1 MGCARNRHRMTERLL
16 ALRGPLAVLAAIQFV
31 SSLGIAIMLPLIPLY
46 ALSLGA
52 SPLVLG
58 LLTAAFAITNALGQ
72 FATGHL
78 VDRFGPRRFIR
89 AGIGGYAAA
98 NALIAAA
105 TDAAQLVAFRSI
117 AGLAGG
123 ANLVSTRVYVAQVA
137 DPARL
142 AFVNGALSAAASAGT
157 VIGPAV
163 GGLVAAASDLH
174 VPFAIVAL
182 TSGIAF
188 AGSLRLRPVAPRPTE
203 PGAGTEAPPYGR
215 PVLVL
220 LASNLFLLI
229 GFGGFITTYAPF
241 TTERLGWSI
250 AEVGLIWSLFGL
262 GDITLGPWLGHLAD
276 RTGRRRMA
284 MAAVVP
290 IAFFG
295 LGVVLALPRPIL
307 YGLTILTGG
316 GLTAFNGSWFALLT
330 AAVPAARRGRVFGT
344 VSAVSNAGTVIGA
357 VAASAIWQALD
368 LRGGLVLSSAACLA
382 AGGALL
388 LFPRPESERQ
398 VQPAVT

>member
-1 MGCARNRHRMTERLL
+1 MGCARNRRRMRERLL
-16 ALRGPLAVLAAIQFV
+16 ARRGPLAVLAAIQFV

-89 AGIGGYAAA
+89 AGIG
-98 NALIAAA
+98 
-105 TDAAQLVAFRSI
+105 
-117 AGLAGG
+117 
-123 ANLVSTRVYVAQVA
+123 VYVAQVA

-203 PGAGTEAPPYGR
+203 PGAGTEAPSYGR